1 MPLKLELVSEIK
13 SYLSADLGAA
23 AEKIDQLIVASSV
36 EEELSEGDKNQIS
49 EIILD
54 YFRAIDKENHLS
66 IATLFQFA
74 AYYGTA
80 AMLQFQL
87 ENHTG
92 GLMEAKGFKPF
103 CFMGTFSSD
112 C

>member
-1 MPLKLELVSEIK
+1 MMPLKLELVSEIK

-66 IATLFQFA
+66 IATLFQFCCLLWHCGNA
-74 AYYGTA
+74 SISIGESYWRTYGS
-80 AMLQFQL
+80 
-87 ENHTG
+87 
-92 GLMEAKGFKPF
+92 KRV
-103 CFMGTFSSD
+103 
-112 C
+112 